1 MNPESPLK
9 KGTVPVG
16 SIDFATQVCSP
27 ERDSPLFLRAPRR
40 GIRIGFL
47 LALLISCVGCDQ
59 VTKKI
64 ATRALADEAGP
75 HSFLGD
81 TFRLQFARNPGA
93 FLGMGGNLPPE
104 ARFWTLTVINA
115 IAMVVIGIVMWK
127 RWNMAPVKFVAG
139 SLLLAGGIGNLIDR
153 VRYEGLV
160 TDFLNL
166 GIGPV
171 RTGIFNVADM
181 AITAGCCILFVAFWR
196 DERAAKAVG
205 QVSQSARFSA
215 E

>member
-9 KGTVPVG
+9 KGTVPLG
-16 SIDFATQVCSP
+16 SIDFAKEGRSR
-27 ERDSPLFLRAPRR
+27 ERDSPLFQRAPRR
-40 GIRIGFL
+40 WARIGFL

-59 VTKKI
+59 MTKNI
-64 ATRALADEAGP
+64 ATTALANQAGP
-75 HSFLGD
+75 QCFLGD

-93 FLGMGGNLPPE
+93 FLGLGGNLPPE
-104 ARFWTLTVINA
+104 ARFWILTVINA
-115 IAMVVIGIVMWK
+115 IAMVVIGTVMWK
-127 RWNMAPVKFVAG
+127 RWNMAPAKFAAG
-139 SLLLAGGIGNLIDR
+139 ALLLAGGIGNLIDR
-153 VRYEGLV
+153 VRFEGLV

-196 DERAAKAVG
+196 DERSAKPVG
-205 QVSQSARFSA
+205 
-215 E
+215 